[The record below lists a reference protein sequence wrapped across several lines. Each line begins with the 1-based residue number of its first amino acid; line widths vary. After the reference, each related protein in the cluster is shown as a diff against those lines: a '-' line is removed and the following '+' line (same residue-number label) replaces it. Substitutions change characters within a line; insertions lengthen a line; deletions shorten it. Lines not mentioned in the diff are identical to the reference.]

1 MKSKIVIENMEVYAF
16 HGCYA
21 EEQIVGNRFLVS
33 VSYTCRVKEAT
44 ESDNINDTVSYLDI
58 YRLVREEMA
67 VTSHIIEHV
76 AKRIIDRLLRE
87 YKLVDEIE
95 VTISKCN
102 PPLGGLVDKVSVV
115 MNCAR

>member
-1 MKSKIVIENMEVYAF
+1 MKSKITIENMEVYAF

-33 VSYTCRVKEAT
+33 LSYVCHLKEAT
-44 ESDNINDTVSYLDI
+44 ESDDINDTVSYLDI

-67 VTSHIIEHV
+67 ITSHILEHV
-76 AKRIIDRLLRE
+76 SKRIIDRILKE
-87 YKLVDEIE
+87 YPLVDELE

-102 PPLGGLVDKVSVV
+102 PPLGGLVEKVSVT
-115 MNCAR
+115 MSGSR